1 MFTAERIQ
9 ALIHR
14 LETGIGARWL
24 NTLALALIVLALAV
38 WYDLHCYR
46 NFNSPE
52 AMDAAQVARNLSE
65 GNGFTTEF
73 IRPFSIYLLQQ
84 HNHALVAN
92 QLSSTNMVDSAE
104 VYGRHPDL
112 ANAPLYPVVLAGLW
126 KITQP
131 DWKIDL
137 RKSFWSDGGRFVR
150 YKPEFIIA
158 VFNQILLL
166 VAVWLTFLVAK
177 ILLDVPAARLA
188 AVLMLCSETLWE
200 YSVSGLPILL
210 LLVIFL
216 GLIWCLATFEASGC
230 AENPDPRR
238 RFMLALATGLLAG
251 LGMLTHYSFGWVIV
265 PVLVFFLLF
274 GGVRRAMLAVS
285 ALLVFLVAVTPWLV
299 RNYVVSGTLFGTAGY
314 AVVEATMAFPGS
326 HLMQSLAPNM
336 SSAHWLMPYL
346 IKLQTNL
353 RDLLQ
358 NEVPRLGGGW
368 IGILF
373 LAGLLL
379 GLRNVVARRLRYFT
393 LMCLGLFLIVTALGR
408 TQLSNLAGMNTENLL
423 VLLTPLAVIFGVAF
437 FLTLLNQM
445 DLPGVPVRYAVIVLV
460 ILLVRLQFVLTLL
473 PPKTQPSAFPY
484 YIPPII
490 QECSDWV
497 QPSELIMSD
506 VPWAVAW
513 YGDRQCTWTTLNCEY
528 EFYQF
533 HNHVKHVNALY
544 LSLNTLDN
552 KLFTECVA
560 GGVDTWGKFGLD
572 VMVYHQVPPSFP
584 LVNPLPDSM
593 SYGIFLADRKRW

>member
-1 MFTAERIQ
+1 MITAERIQ
-9 ALIHR
+9 TLVHK
-14 LETGIGARWL
+14 LEVGGARWL
-24 NTLALALIVLALAV
+24 NVLALALIVLALAV

-46 NFNSPE
+46 NFSSPE

-84 HNHALVAN
+84 HNHAQVAGE
-92 QLSSTNMVDSAE
+92 LSSTNAADPAE

-131 DWKIDL
+131 DWKINL
-137 RKSFWSDGGRFVR
+137 RKPFWSDGGRFVR

-177 ILLDVPAARLA
+177 IILDVPAAQLS

-216 GLIWCLATFEASGC
+216 GLIWCLASFEAAGRV
-230 AENPDPRR
+230 ENPDSRQR
-238 RFMLALATGLLAG
+238 VTLALAAGLLAG
-251 LGMLTHYSFGWVIV
+251 LGMLTHYAFGWVMV
-265 PVLVFFLLF
+265 PVSVFFLLF
-274 GGVRRAMLAVS
+274 GGARRTMLTAA
-285 ALLVFLVAVTPWLV
+285 ALLVFVVTVSPWLV
-299 RNYVVSGTLFGTAGY
+299 RNYVVSGTPFGTAGY
-314 AVVEATMAFPGS
+314 ALLEATMIFPGS
-326 HLMQSLAPNM
+326 HLMQSLAPDM

-346 IKLQTNL
+346 VKLETNL

-393 LMCLGLFLIVTALGR
+393 LMCLGVFLIITAWGR
-408 TQLSNLAGMNTENLL
+408 TELSNLPGLNTENLL
-423 VLLTPLAVIFGVAF
+423 VLLSPLAVIFGVAF

-445 DLPGVPVRYAVIVLV
+445 DLPGVPLRYSVV
-460 ILLVRLQFVLTLL
+460 ILVVLLLRLQFVLTLL
-473 PPKTQPSAFPY
+473 PPKTPPSAFPPY
-484 YIPPII
+484 YPPDI
-490 QECSDWV
+490 QKISGWM
-497 QPSELIMSD
+497 QPDELVMSD
-506 VPWAVAW
+506 QPWAMAW
-513 YGDRQCTWTTLNCEY
+513 YGDQQCTWTTLDCKS
-528 EFYQF
+528 EFFQLNDYIKPV
-533 HNHVKHVNALY
+533 HALY
-544 LSLNTLDN
+544 LTFNILDA
-552 KLFTECVA
+552 KMWSECLM
-560 GGVDTWGKFGLD
+560 GGKESWGKFTLSFA
-572 VMVYHQVPPSFP
+572 VASQTPTKFP
-584 LVNPLPDSM
+584 LNFASHDIGSGL
-593 SYGIFLADRKRW
+593 FLTDHRRW